1 MVSAVVLMNIERGA
15 INEVAERL
23 VELEGVREVY
33 SVAGRYDLVALLR
46 VPDNRAMAELVT
58 EQILAIPR
66 IEKTETLLAFK
77 AYPRRDMEAM
87 FSVGFEGEERVSE
100 E

>member
-1 MVSAVVLMNIERGA
+1 MVSAVVLLTIERGA
-15 INEVAERL
+15 INQVAEKL

-58 EQILAIPR
+58 EKILSVPS
-66 IEKTETLLAFK
+66 IENTETLLAFK
-77 AYPRRDMEAM
+77 AYNHDDMDAM
-87 FSVGFEGEERVSE
+87 FSVGFDEP
-100 E
+100 